1 MTTLSSRSYALLER
15 ALLIGAA
22 LAAALAVLS
31 ALHPGTSARPGA
43 TAAASQD
50 WGRATGQP

>member
-15 ALLIGAA
+15 ALLIGAVV
-22 LAAALAVLS
+22 AAALAVLS
-31 ALHPGTSARPGA
+31 AVRTGESARHGA
-43 TAAASQD
+43 TTAASQD